1 MKLFVGN
8 LSRDVTDED
17 LRQAFAAFGR
27 VASATVVKDKF
38 SGEGRGF
45 GFVEMEARAEAQ
57 AAIQGLNGKELKGRR
72 MNVDEARPST
82 RAARPGG
89 GERGGGGGFG
99 NRPRGGG
106 GGGWR
111 R

>member
-27 VASATVVKDKF
+27 VTSATVVKDKF
-38 SGEGRGF
+38 TGEGRGF

-57 AAIQGLNGKELKGRR
+57 AAIQGLNGKDLKGRR
-72 MNVDEARPST
+72 MNVDEARPSRT
-82 RAARPGG
+82 GG

-106 GGGWR
+106 GGGGWR